1 MEPLIVDHQEVDA
14 PGPVGVPGV
23 GAAEGYV
30 VGPRAAAALPPA
42 APGAPSSPAAPTPP
56 RVRSTR
62 TAVIPSG
69 YRMVETVWLCLG
81 FVVAVLTL
89 DFIFRA
95 AGAHDTGFASFVY
108 GVGSALAHPF
118 SGIFNA
124 TVTRDGHVYQWADL
138 LAVAVYGLAGVG
150 AVVAVRILTSR
161 RMTSIETTS

>member
-1 MEPLIVDHQEVDA
+1 MAARVGSLAGLPEVSAMEPLIVDHQEVEA
-14 PGPVGVPGV
+14 AEPRP
-23 GAAEGYV
+23 GAA
-30 VGPRAAAALPPA
+30 PPPA
-42 APGAPSSPAAPTPP
+42 SPAAPSPGATVPP
-56 RVRSTR
+56 RVRSTH
-62 TAVIPSG
+62 TAVIPAG

-81 FVVAVLTL
+81 FVLAVLTL

-108 GVGSALAHPF
+108 SVGSALAHPF
-118 SGIFNA
+118 SGIFTQ
-124 TVTRDGHVYQWADL
+124 TVTGDGHVYQWADL